1 MSTDIKLSKTQ
12 MSKMIQSGGSFSSW
26 LANFGKKTL
35 TNIVIS
41 LARDNLPGLVSN
53 LTSNKINEFER
64 KISGKGAFRA
74 EKGFTL
80 FISNEDMNDITKIIK
95 PLEDL
100 GVLIDGV
107 TETVKDE
114 IEKREGGFLG
124 ALLAPSAAS
133 LVQPVISSVVKRIS
147 RRGVRR
153 TGREYIK
160 FFRSAPS
167 FKDYFNDQPRFNGVF
182 SRNKLPRKKDG
193 AYIINL
199 DHENSK
205 GTNWVSLFVNKN
217 AAVYFDSLKLNIF
230 LKKY

>member
-35 TNIVIS
+35 ANIVIS
-41 LARDNLPGLVSN
+41 LARDNLRGLVSN
-53 LTSNKINEFER
+53 LTSNKINKFER

-74 EKGFTL
+74 ERGFTL

-124 ALLAPSAAS
+124 ALLAPSASS
-133 LVQPVISSVVKRIS
+133 LVQPLISSAVKRIS

-153 TGREYIK
+153 AGREYIK
-160 FFRSAPS
+160 FFKSAPS
-167 FKDYFNDQPRFNGVF
+167 FKDY
-182 SRNKLPRKKDG
+182 
-193 AYIINL
+193 
-199 DHENSK
+199 
-205 GTNWVSLFVNKN
+205 
-217 AAVYFDSLKLNIF
+217 
-230 LKKY
+230 

>member
-35 TNIVIS
+35 ANIVIS
-41 LARDNLPGLVSN
+41 LARDNLRELVSN
-53 LTSNKINEFER
+53 LTSNKINKFER

-74 EKGFTL
+74 ERGFTL

-124 ALLAPSAAS
+124 ALLAPSASS
-133 LVQPVISSVVKRIS
+133 LVQPLISSVVKRIS

-153 TGREYIK
+153 AGREYIK
-160 FFRSAPS
+160 FFKSAPS
-167 FKDYFNDQPRFNGVF
+167 FKDY
-182 SRNKLPRKKDG
+182 
-193 AYIINL
+193 
-199 DHENSK
+199 
-205 GTNWVSLFVNKN
+205 
-217 AAVYFDSLKLNIF
+217 
-230 LKKY
+230 